1 MRTLS
6 NFLCL
11 QWNEMVF
18 VLLHKNRQ
26 SPCNKGT
33 RKSWGSRSSTESR
46 VVCCGISQALFWMRK
61 RAIKIAHFCSRA
73 EGIAKNCGWTKKENS
88 QNTTATLGFFS
99 PSFSDCVIMSSEEG
113 WKCVLSEN
121 YRRTADGT
129 DEESDFF
136 ISNDKVR
143 MDFIMTF

>member
-11 QWNEMVF
+11 QMEWNGLCFTAE
-18 VLLHKNRQ
+18 NRL

-33 RKSWGSRSSTESR
+33 RKSWVQK

-73 EGIAKNCGWTKKENS
+73 AEGIAKNGGWTKKENS
-88 QNTTATLGFFS
+88 QTHEGGHTFF
-99 PSFSDCVIMSSEEG
+99 PFLLRLLCDNEWREEG
-113 WKCVLSEN
+113 WKFCSFQKII
-121 YRRTADGT
+121 RTADGT
-129 DEESDFF
+129 NEESDFF
-136 ISNDKVR
+136 IMSIDKVR